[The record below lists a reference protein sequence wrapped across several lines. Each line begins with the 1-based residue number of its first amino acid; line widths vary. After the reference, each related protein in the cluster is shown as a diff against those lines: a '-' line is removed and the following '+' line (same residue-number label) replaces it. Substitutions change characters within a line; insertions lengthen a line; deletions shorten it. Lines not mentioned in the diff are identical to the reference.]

1 MKNFTFLPLF
11 LIAMLGLCSCYGCSG
26 KINNPTD
33 SLEINDSTVMKYVI
47 CQPDMINGLIAK
59 GDSIYSQTGIY
70 TIENIGFEE
79 NEHAKYIKKEYGDTI
94 CVIASI
100 YDTYDVI
107 TRSEDVDEP
116 SAAFIWHEVAKT
128 QITKF
133 LRKEDRRDIY
143 KFLCTCENFLSHFE
157 AGTQGEMTTA
167 AWRKV
172 MIADYLVLDAY
183 KQLMDRFPS
192 EEVKQ
197 LAHEDYKFV
206 IDVTREYIKRCFE
219 NDDYYSDLSRELYC
233 QFYNIILSKAISI
246 NNLIEKDASDAE
258 VIQNLREHICTKD
271 EESFQFSND
280 MIYKYP
286 DESYIKNTI
295 LNN

>member
-1 MKNFTFLPLF
+1 MYRW
-11 LIAMLGLCSCYGCSG
+11 LCS
-26 KINNPTD
+26 I
-33 SLEINDSTVMKYVI
+33 
-47 CQPDMINGLIAK
+47 
-59 GDSIYSQTGIY
+59 
-70 TIENIGFEE
+70 
-79 NEHAKYIKKEYGDTI
+79 H
-94 CVIASI
+94 
-100 YDTYDVI
+100 
-107 TRSEDVDEP
+107 
-116 SAAFIWHEVAKT
+116 
-128 QITKF
+128 
-133 LRKEDRRDIY
+133 RRDIY

-197 LAHEDYKFV
+197 LVHEDYKFV

-286 DESYIKNTI
+286 NESYIKNTI